1 MNSNECIVAC
11 IFVSRKDNEIYR
23 KIEEDKMEIEEEFI
37 SGFCRTCNGGQ
48 TVCCE
53 YTIEGDKRTLTFMD
67 CAHDR
72 CVNYAA
78 CEIYKQAHEMER

>member
-1 MNSNECIVAC
+1 
-11 IFVSRKDNEIYR
+11 
-23 KIEEDKMEIEEEFI
+23 MEIEEEFI

-53 YTIEGDKRTLTFMD
+53 YTMEGDKRTLTFMD

-72 CVNYAA
+72 CVNSTNRHM
-78 CEIYKQAHEMER
+78 KWNDKNM

>member
-1 MNSNECIVAC
+1 
-11 IFVSRKDNEIYR
+11 
-23 KIEEDKMEIEEEFI
+23 MEIEEEFI
-37 SGFCRTCNGGQ
+37 SGFCRTCN
-48 TVCCE
+48 
-53 YTIEGDKRTLTFMD
+53 KRTLTFMD

>member
-1 MNSNECIVAC
+1 
-11 IFVSRKDNEIYR
+11 
-23 KIEEDKMEIEEEFI
+23 MEIEEEFI

-72 CVNYAA
+72 CVNHAA
-78 CEIYKQAHEMER
+78 CEIYEMER